1 MLLTH
6 LLTYSPWPCDLPWAD
21 PLAAQDPTSRGE
33 VSETVLVAGLREVV
47 QGALPWESF
56 VRDLANVDA
65 AGRVRYQTFLARYRV
80 VGYP

>member
-33 VSETVLVAGLREVV
+33 VSEAVLVAGLREVV
-47 QGALPWESF
+47 Q
-56 VRDLANVDA
+56 
-65 AGRVRYQTFLARYRV
+65 AR
-80 VGYP
+80 GYKN